1 MLIKDV
7 YLFLYTIV
15 TTFSKQWKFTFSR
28 HFHDIFTTFSRLFQD
43 IFTTTD
49 EKSRENDGTYIRFHD
64 IFTTFSRLVPVVFH
78 DIFTTVSRHFHH
90 AIFTTS

>member
-15 TTFSKQWKFTFSR
+15 TTFSKQWKFTTFSR
-28 HFHDIFTTFSRLFQD
+28 HFHDIFTTS
-43 IFTTTD
+43 D

-64 IFTTFSRLVPVVFH
+64 IFTFIASSFS
-78 DIFTTVSRHFHH
+78 
-90 AIFTTS
+90 